1 MTQLFIR
8 LANIARADQHKTM
21 RVEPPP
27 RPSVATDNNE
37 QVSNQ
42 HAKPKYTKKQ
52 RPTASTITKPVE
64 NRDQERQCDLWI
76 QRRLK

>member
-1 MTQLFIR
+1 
-8 LANIARADQHKTM
+8 M

-52 RPTASTITKPVE
+52 RPTASTIPNLWKIVTKNANATYGYNGDSNE
-64 NRDQERQCDLWI
+64 
-76 QRRLK
+76 